1 MESLVDDVVVY
12 PDVIAARLN
21 RMFPWSF
28 ISFENTTLFIK
39 HIIKQSDTLLQLL
52 LKHYRKFWALYLLQI
67 KWYIF
72 SNNSKSS
79 IT

>member
-1 MESLVDDVVVY
+1 MESLVDDVVMY

-28 ISFENTTLFIK
+28 VSFENTTLFIK
-39 HIIKQSDTLLQLL
+39 HIIKQSD
-52 LKHYRKFWALYLLQI
+52 YLLQI

-72 SNNSKSS
+72 SNNLKSS
-79 IT
+79 KT

>member
-1 MESLVDDVVVY
+1 MESLVDDVVMY

-28 ISFENTTLFIK
+28 ISFENITLFIK
-39 HIIKQSDTLLQLL
+39 HYIDIIKQLDTRL
-52 LKHYRKFWALYLLQI
+52 I

-72 SNNSKSS
+72 SNNLKSS
-79 IT
+79 KT